1 MRCCRYFRKC
11 NWADSALRQQT
22 EQSYPA
28 SLRCGSLPLFWTSPD
43 PHESSGFAVSPLQ
56 IKFLLLVSRQGKVRL
71 SKWYEMYSAKDKARI
86 TREVSALVLSRAAKM
101 CNIVEYKEH
110 KIVYKRCVAA
120 ERTALRV

>member
-1 MRCCRYFRKC
+1 M
-11 NWADSALRQQT
+11 
-22 EQSYPA
+22 
-28 SLRCGSLPLFWTSPD
+28 LPGRFENSRL
-43 PHESSGFAVSPLQ
+43 AVSSSQ

-120 ERTALRV
+120 ADDKSGCRREFQL